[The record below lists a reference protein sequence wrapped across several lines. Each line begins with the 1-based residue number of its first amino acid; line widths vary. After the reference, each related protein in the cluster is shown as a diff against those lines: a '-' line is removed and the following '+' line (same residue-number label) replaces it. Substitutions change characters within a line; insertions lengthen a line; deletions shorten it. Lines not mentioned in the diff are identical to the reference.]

1 MNIFKKSLCAI
12 AVGSGILIAGQAQ
25 AVNWL
30 MVQGTEE
37 PGSAPRAK
45 LWGFLQPQYERV
57 ENNQLPTNVGNP
69 WQGQDAAFNSIGPN
83 LASSSQ
89 FQLRRARIGVRGA
102 GFPLDDK
109 INYFFLAEFGKNGI
123 TEYGSAVELTDASVT
138 FNHIKGARVRVG
150 QFKTPMSEEVYQG
163 IALFDWINFTGYA
176 NQQLLER
183 HFEIDGQAPCI
194 QTPPPAVPGSAK
206 YLEAC
211 TKGNEWTAFG
221 AARDTGIQVFDTFV
235 FDGLEDW
242 EFSYS
247 GMVGNGTGLNEG
259 DYNNNKDYYL
269 YLSAEQV
276 YNGKRA
282 RRNGWKT
289 FAWYQKGTREIL
301 ASNGKGAAATFQEEE
316 FDRKRWGIGTTYRK
330 GKIRA
335 SAEYNK
341 AEGMIFNGLT
351 GGATPGSMGINP
363 QNSAITLA
371 SQFNILPDEEA
382 DGWYVDFGYKI
393 MPQLE
398 LAARYDVYNKATKN
412 SLDVNGIGLER
423 KYKTWTLGAQYF
435 FNKKTRATV
444 NYAFRNGDGKD
455 NNTAD
460 QTLDEM
466 GDVLSFQVT
475 AIF

>member
-12 AVGSGILIAGQAQ
+12 AVGSGVLIAGQAQ

-30 MVQGTEE
+30 MVQGTEQQ
-37 PGSAPRAK
+37 GAAPRAK
-45 LWGFLQPQYERV
+45 LWGFLQPQYERA
-57 ENNQLPTNVGNP
+57 ENNKLPTGVGNP
-69 WQGQDAAFNSIGPN
+69 WGGQDAAFNSIGPN
-83 LASSSQ
+83 LDSNSQ

-138 FNHIKGARVRVG
+138 FNHIPGARVRVG

-183 HFEIDGQAPCI
+183 HLEIDGQAPCF
-194 QTPPPAVPGSAK
+194 TAGPVPSNAK
-206 YLEAC
+206 YANAC
-211 TKGNEWTAFG
+211 AKGNTWTAFG
-221 AARDTGIQVFDTFV
+221 AARDTGIQIFDTFV
-235 FDGLEDW
+235 FEGMEDW

-247 GMVGNGTGLNEG
+247 GMIGNGAGLNEG

-276 YNGKRA
+276 YDGKRA

-289 FAWYQKGTREIL
+289 YAWYTKGTREIL
-301 ASNGKGAAATFQEEE
+301 TSKGKGPGATFAKDE

-335 SAEYNK
+335 AAEYNK

-351 GGATPGSMGINP
+351 GGATPGSSGTAPANGKP
-363 QNSAITLA
+363 LA
-371 SQFNILPDEEA
+371 AQFNMLTDEEA
-382 DGWYVDFGYKI
+382 DGWYVDFGYKV
-393 MPQLE
+393 MPKIE
-398 LAARYDVYNKATKN
+398 LAARYDVYNRGTNN
-412 SLDVNGIGLER
+412 SPDVNGIGVER

-444 NYAFRNGDGKD
+444 NYAFRNGDGRD

-460 QTLDEM
+460 KTLDEL
-466 GDVLSFQVT
+466 GDILSFQVT